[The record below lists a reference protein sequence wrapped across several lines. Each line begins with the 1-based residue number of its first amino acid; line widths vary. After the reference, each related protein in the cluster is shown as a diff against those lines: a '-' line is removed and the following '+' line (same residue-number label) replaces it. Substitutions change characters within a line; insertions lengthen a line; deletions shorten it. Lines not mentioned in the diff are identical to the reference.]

1 MSKRLEAEVWALDDC
16 AGCGLCVSA
25 CSKQVL
31 SWDGGSHPVLN
42 RPIKTIGYTK
52 GTLDTCTFCPKFC
65 EDVCPRLVEH
75 GAPIEARLVLEA
87 KANGPVKT
95 GAPSGVI
102 LGILAAGRSA
112 GLIDGVLM
120 QDFDPWKLEPVARVV
135 STVEEIVDSIGPQYL
150 WSPTLDVLNEAIFK
164 WGMKNLA
171 VVGTPCVAQAIR
183 RLKDSPNPRL
193 KPYQDAIRLVVSV
206 FCTGI
211 YKPELIREEVIG
223 KMGLAPEAIKRL
235 EVSIEQDAL
244 RVILWDGSEKI
255 IKRQRA
261 ESYTR
266 SGCGSCDDF
275 LGTSADIAVG
285 NLGTDQDA
293 STLLIYTRTGDVFTR
308 NAIKMKL
315 INTTDKVDLNALKI
329 AAEEKSRRE
338 RAQAFQDVRIL
349 MLDAL
354 ADPLK
359 RGEAIQQFVRLYRT
373 PAPSK
378 PQEIVRNSCTGC

>member
-1 MSKRLEAEVWALDDC
+1 MSKRLEAEVWAQNNC

-31 SWDGGSHPVLN
+31 SWDGGSHPVLK
-42 RPIKTIGYTK
+42 RPLKTIGYTK
-52 GTLDTCTFCPKFC
+52 EILDTCTFCQKFC
-65 EDVCPRLVEH
+65 EEVCPRLEH
-75 GAPIEARLVLEA
+75 TAPLEAKVVQAA

-95 GAPSGVI
+95 GTPNGVI

-120 QDFDPWKLEPVARVV
+120 QDFDPWKLEPATQVV

-150 WSPTLDVLNEAIFK
+150 WSPTLDVLNEPIFD

-171 VVGTPCVAQAIR
+171 VVGTPCVAQAVR
-183 RLKDSPNPRL
+183 KLKNSPNPRL
-193 KPYQDAIRLVVSV
+193 KPYQDAIRLVISV

-211 YKPELIREEVIG
+211 YRPELIKEEVIT
-223 KMGLAPEAIKRL
+223 KMGIAPDSIKRL
-235 EVSIEQDAL
+235 EVSTEQDVL
-244 RVILWDGSEKI
+244 KVILWDGSEKI
-255 IKRQRA
+255 IERQQA

-266 SGCGSCDDF
+266 AGCGSCVDF

-285 NLGTDQDA
+285 SLGTAEDA
-293 STLLIYTRTGDVFTR
+293 STLIIYTRTGDVFAR

-315 INTTDKVDLNALKI
+315 INTTDKVDLNTLKI
-329 AAEEKSRRE
+329 AAEEKSKRE

-378 PQEIVRNSCTGC
+378 PQEIIRNSCTGC

>member
-1 MSKRLEAEVWALDDC
+1 
-16 AGCGLCVSA
+16 
-25 CSKQVL
+25 
-31 SWDGGSHPVLN
+31 
-42 RPIKTIGYTK
+42 
-52 GTLDTCTFCPKFC
+52 
-65 EDVCPRLVEH
+65 
-75 GAPIEARLVLEA
+75 
-87 KANGPVKT
+87 
-95 GAPSGVI
+95 
-102 LGILAAGRSA
+102 
-112 GLIDGVLM
+112 
-120 QDFDPWKLEPVARVV
+120 
-135 STVEEIVDSIGPQYL
+135 
-150 WSPTLDVLNEAIFK
+150 
-164 WGMKNLA
+164 
-171 VVGTPCVAQAIR
+171 
-183 RLKDSPNPRL
+183 
-193 KPYQDAIRLVVSV
+193 
-206 FCTGI
+206 
-211 YKPELIREEVIG
+211 
-223 KMGLAPEAIKRL
+223 
-235 EVSIEQDAL
+235 
-244 RVILWDGSEKI
+244 VILWDGSEKI
-255 IKRQRA
+255 IERQQA

-285 NLGTDQDA
+285 NLGTAEDT

>member
-1 MSKRLEAEVWALDDC
+1 MSKRLEAEVWAQNNC

-31 SWDGGSHPVLN
+31 RWDGGGHPVLK

-52 GTLDTCTFCPKFC
+52 ETLDTCTFCQKFC
-65 EDVCPRLVEH
+65 EEVCPRLEH
-75 GAPIEARLVLEA
+75 IVPLEAKVIQAA

-95 GAPSGVI
+95 GTPNGVI

-120 QDFDPWKLEPVARVV
+120 QDFDPWKLEPTTRVV
-135 STVEEIVDSIGPQYL
+135 STVEEIVDRIGPQYL
-150 WSPTLDVLNEAIFK
+150 WSPTLDVLNEPVFD
-164 WGMKNLA
+164 WGMENLA
-171 VVGTPCVAQAIR
+171 IIGTPCVAQAIR
-183 RLKDSPNPRL
+183 KLKNSPNPRL
-193 KPYQDAIRLVVSV
+193 KPYQDAIRLVISV

-211 YKPELIREEVIG
+211 YQPELIKEEVVT
-223 KMGLAPEAIKRL
+223 KMGIAPDSIKRL
-235 EVSIEQDAL
+235 EVSAEQDAL
-244 RVILWDGSEKI
+244 KVILWDGSEKI
-255 IKRQRA
+255 IKRQHA
-261 ESYTR
+261 ERYTR
-266 SGCGSCDDF
+266 SGCGSCVDF

-285 NLGTDQDA
+285 SLGTAEDA
-293 STLLIYTRTGDVFTR
+293 STLIIYTRTGDVFAR

-315 INTTDKVDLNALKI
+315 INTTDKVDLNTLKI
-329 AAEEKSRRE
+329 AAEEKSKRE

-378 PQEIVRNSCTGC
+378 PQEIIRNSCTGC

>member
-1 MSKRLEAEVWALDDC
+1 MSKRLEAEVWAQNNC

-31 SWDGGSHPVLN
+31 SWDGGSHPVLR
-42 RPIKTIGYTK
+42 RPIKTIGYTQ
-52 GTLDTCTFCPKFC
+52 GTLDTCTFCSKFC
-65 EDVCPRLVEH
+65 EEVCPRLEH
-75 GAPIEARLVLEA
+75 TAPLEAKVVQAA

-95 GAPSGVI
+95 GTPNGVI

-112 GLIDGVLM
+112 GLIDGVLL
-120 QDFDPWKLEPVARVV
+120 QDFDPWKLEPTTKVV

-150 WSPTLDVLNEAIFK
+150 WSPTLDVLNEPVFD

-171 VVGTPCVAQAIR
+171 IVGTPCVAQAIR
-183 RLKDSPNPRL
+183 KLKDSTNPRL
-193 KPYQDAIRLVVSV
+193 KPYQEAIRLVISV
-206 FCTGI
+206 FCTGV
-211 YKPELIREEVIG
+211 YRPELIREEVII
-223 KMGLAPEAIKRL
+223 KMGIAPDSIKRL
-235 EVSIEQDAL
+235 EDSAEHDAL
-244 RVILWDGSEKI
+244 KVVLWDGSEKI
-255 IKRQRA
+255 IERQRA
-261 ESYTR
+261 DNYTR
-266 SGCGSCDDF
+266 VGCGSCTDF

-285 NLGTDQDA
+285 NLGTAEDA
-293 STLLIYTRTGDVFTR
+293 STLLIYTTTGDVFTR

-315 INTTDKVDLNALKI
+315 INTTDKVDLNALKK

-359 RGEAIQQFVRLYRT
+359 RGEAIQQFARLYRT
-373 PAPSK
+373 PVASK
-378 PQEIVRNSCTGC
+378 PQESVRNSCTGC

>member
-1 MSKRLEAEVWALDDC
+1 MSKRLEAEVWALDNC
-16 AGCGLCVSA
+16 AGCGLCVAA

-31 SWDGGSHPVLN
+31 KWDGGSHPVLT

-52 GTLDTCTFCPKFC
+52 ETLDTCTFCPKFC
-65 EDVCPRLVEH
+65 EEVCPRLEH
-75 GAPIEARLVLEA
+75 TTPLEAKVVQEA
-87 KANGPVKT
+87 KANGPIKT
-95 GAPSGVI
+95 GTPNGVI

-120 QDFDPWKLEPVARVV
+120 QDFDPWKLEPVSRVV

-150 WSPTLDVLNEAIFK
+150 WSPTLDVLNEAIFD

-183 RLKDSPNPRL
+183 KLKNSSNLRLR
-193 KPYQDAIRLVVSV
+193 PYQEAIRLVISV

-211 YKPELIREEVIG
+211 YKPELIKEEVITR
-223 KMGLAPEAIKRL
+223 MGIAPETIKRL
-235 EVSIEQDAL
+235 EVSIKQDAL
-244 RVILWDGSEKI
+244 KVILWDGSEKI
-255 IKRQRA
+255 IERQQA

-285 NLGTDQDA
+285 NLGTAEDA

-315 INTTDKVDLNALKI
+315 INTTDKVDLDALKI
-329 AAEEKSRRE
+329 AAGEKSRRD

-354 ADPLK
+354 SDPLK

-378 PQEIVRNSCTGC
+378 PQEIVRNGCTGC